1 MLDALEFA
9 FETFVIGAL
18 ALSWIGILSQM
29 FPRHI
34 NASLPSTLR
43 GLPKEAQRAVDFMV
57 VIAFGYLLGLAVSR
71 ISRDFFDDEMLTDIR
86 MPRESK
92 IREQVYLDTY
102 CTKHLVKQLNVPFD
116 TDTAHPNSFALCS
129 KWTQPQGYIP

>member
-1 MLDALEFA
+1 LDALEFA

-102 CTKHLVKQLNVPFD
+102 CTKHL
-116 TDTAHPNSFALCS
+116 
-129 KWTQPQGYIP
+129 I